1 MREQAVYC
9 FLIVLVSATLCLQV
23 YGQIKDND
31 FYLDFHQHRKALECH
46 DAKLSKE
53 RCLIL

>member
-1 MREQAVYC
+1 MREPVVYC

-31 FYLDFHQHRKALECH
+31 FYTNFNQHRQALECP
-46 DAKLSKE
+46 DAQRSKE